1 MHTKQVLPLEQ
12 LTHSSE
18 KSIKSPITWTV
29 SGEEFAS
36 TRSKPTGTS
45 LAEEDT
51 HKIPN
56 FNINLLNLTKYPTTT
71 NLMSCVNTKDLV
83 LCRKLL

>member
-12 LTHSSE
+12 LTLSSE

-29 SGEEFAS
+29 SGEEFVS
-36 TRSKPTGTS
+36 TRLKPTGTS

-51 HKIPN
+51 HKILN
-56 FNINLLNLTKYPTTT
+56 FNINFLNLTKYPTTT